1 MNGLENIE
9 FNTNEFSCVVENNVA
24 VLTIKGNAFKSIS
37 SVARNLDIIPWF
49 DEVENSPNVRGIL
62 ILNEKE
68 AMSEDAYVEFLKEIV
83 GDDFNSEDPKDTPR
97 FTKDVIR
104 AREITI
110 LGNIIRKLFS
120 FKKILISGI
129 NGDIV
134 SPFFGLALISD
145 FRFTSSNTNFV
156 LSHIKYRLHPSGA
169 LPFLLPR
176 YLCHSKVV
184 DILFRGD
191 KLSAPELKSLGL
203 INAFYNES
211 EFIEKVKSEA
221 NEICKVSFNVVTST
235 KKLLYGYKKDLEDYL
250 SLESEFMMK

>member
-1 MNGLENIE
+1 MTGLERIE
-9 FNTNEFSCVVENNVA
+9 FNTPEFECVVENNLA

-37 SVARNLDIIPWF
+37 SVERNLDIIPWL
-49 DEVENSPNVRGIL
+49 DKVNSSPHVRGIL

-68 AMSEDAYVEFLKEIV
+68 AMSENAYVEFLKDVI
-83 GDDFNSEDPKDTPR
+83 GDEFNQEYPKETPR
-97 FTKDVIR
+97 FAKNQIR
-104 AREITI
+104 AREINI
-110 LGNIIRKLFS
+110 LGNLIRKLLS
-120 FKKILISGI
+120 FQKIIISGI
-129 NGDIV
+129 DGDIV
-134 SPFFGLALISD
+134 SPFFGLALLSD

-203 INAFYNES
+203 INEFYDET
-211 EFIEKVKSEA
+211 EFIKKVKAEA

>member
-68 AMSEDAYVEFLKEIV
+68 SMGENAYIDFLKEII
-83 GDDFNSEDPKDTPR
+83 GEEFNYENPKETPR
-97 FTKDVIR
+97 FVKNEIR
-104 AREITI
+104 VREITI
-110 LGNIIRKLFS
+110 LGNIIRKLLN
-120 FKKILISGI
+120 FKKIIISGI

-145 FRFTSSNTNFV
+145 FRFTSSNTNFI

-169 LPFLLPR
+169 LPFFLPR

-191 KLSAPELKSLGL
+191 KLSAPELKKLGL
-203 INAFYNES
+203 INDYYDES
-211 EFIEKVKSEA
+211 EFIEKTKAEA
-221 NEICKVSFNVVTST
+221 TEICKVSLNVVKST
-235 KKLLYGYKKDLEDYL
+235 KKLLYGYKNDLEKYL
-250 SLESEFMMK
+250 EIESEFMTR